1 MLNYTNVFWAVLVLF
16 ATSVIFAAFLSK
28 GKVARAA
35 ISLIGIAV
43 MTLPI
48 ITSLLLVDSPKSTVA
63 QFNPETVAMMVEPTP
78 LAEKA
83 EDEGEEEPVL
93 AGAHND
99 VIPPVLDDRTELT
112 GYAKLL
118 HALDLPGAG
127 LPGYITANGFHKIN
141 GYKSY
146 NDFYKAV
153 KIMAE
158 IEEKNPNV
166 NFNSMVAYGRSTDE
180 NVDVQ
185 EMVDSALSAGLHIE
199 DALGFVAKPQG
210 EVLIGSGSIV
220 GGDAN
225 GAGTVVA
232 YPTEVGRS
240 SNIVIN
246 IFPPEMVEK
255 IAKQYGVGDDS
266 KLAAIGNTIVDT
278 LGTQTVYASESN
290 NDGYIQQTFKIKQV
304 DENTTEI
311 TLVDENGK
319 ETPYSTVHV
328 PANEASRFV
337 KETIVEKHINASKNV
352 EGKTVYEPCLNPNL
366 GMTTKKT
373 WKKTP
378 QPPTVVVPPKTP
390 ETPKPEP
397 TPEPEPEPEEPLAPK
412 EEETLESGMPSDVE
426 VEDPVESSMSETSET
441 APITSDNSTEMSDEL
456 AEGAES
462 TDHSKDVEEA
472 ASDSSSKEPNE
483 GMGENPF
490 SSPDSTEES
499 VESVEEVQE
508 ESTPQEQP
516 QEEQPAAAET
526 VVEESTDYAPTPSIG
541 DDAVYVEELPAQE
554 PAAPVV
560 EQPVEPAEEAPA
572 VAETPAVV
580 EPAET
585 APVVTETPAV
595 VEVEYPEET
604 IQDTVTSGVANAA
617 FVLSGTIINVANA
630 AVGFAF
636 RKSL

>member
-166 NFNSMVAYGRSTDE
+166 NFNSMVAYGRNTDE

-232 YPTEVGRS
+232 YPTEVGKS

-255 IAKQYGVGDDS
+255 IADEYGVEYS
-266 KLAAIGNTIVDT
+266 TNSELAVVANDFMGVKIVH
-278 LGTQTVYASESN
+278 ASES
-290 NDGYIQQTFKIKQV
+290 DGYIQQTFKIKKV
-304 DENTTEI
+304 GENTVEII
-311 TLVDENGK
+311 TLDEAGK
-319 ETPYSTVHV
+319 ELNSNRVW
-328 PANEASRFV
+328 ASEGEASRYIEESTV
-337 KETIVEKHINASKNV
+337 KKYINASKNID
-352 EGKTVYEPCLNPNL
+352 GNTIYEPCINVNL

-397 TPEPEPEPEEPLAPK
+397 EPEPEEPLAPK

-426 VEDPVESSMSETSET
+426 VEDTVESSMSETSET

-472 ASDSSSKEPNE
+472 ASDSSSEEPNE

-508 ESTPQEQP
+508 ESAPQEQP

-541 DDAVYVEELPAQE
+541 DDAVYVEELTAQE

-572 VAETPAVV
+572 PAETPVQI
-580 EPAET
+580 EPAEEAPAPSE
-585 APVVTETPAV
+585 APVQ
-595 VEVEYPEET
+595 VEQPEET
-604 IQDTVTSGVANAA
+604 VQDAVASTAGKAALITTGLSMNLANAA
-617 FVLSGTIINVANA
+617 GFIIRR
-630 AVGFAF
+630 G
-636 RKSL
+636 

>member
-1 MLNYTNVFWAVLVLF
+1 MFNTNIFWMIF
-16 ATSVIFAAFLSK
+16 AGFAAFTTLAALLSK

-166 NFNSMVAYGRSTDE
+166 NFNSMVAYGRNTDE

-232 YPTEVGRS
+232 YPTEVGKS

-255 IAKQYGVGDDS
+255 IAKQYGVEYS
-266 KLAAIGNTIVDT
+266 ANSELAVVANDFMSVKIVH
-278 LGTQTVYASESN
+278 ASES
-290 NDGYIQQTFKIKQV
+290 DGYIQQTFKIKKV
-304 DENTTEI
+304 GENTVEII
-311 TLVDENGK
+311 TLDEAGK
-319 ETPYSTVHV
+319 ELNSNRVW
-328 PANEASRFV
+328 ASEGEASRYIEESTV
-337 KETIVEKHINASKNV
+337 KKYINASKNID
-352 EGKTVYEPCLNPNL
+352 GNTIYEPCINVNL

-397 TPEPEPEPEEPLAPK
+397 TPEPEEPLAPK
-412 EEETLESGMPSDVE
+412 EEEALESGMPSDVE
-426 VEDPVESSMSETSET
+426 VEDTVESSMSETSET

-472 ASDSSSKEPNE
+472 ASDSSSEEPNE

-508 ESTPQEQP
+508 ESAPQEQP

-554 PAAPVV
+554 PAAPVL

-572 VAETPAVV
+572 PAETPVQI
-580 EPAET
+580 EPAEEAPAPSE
-585 APVVTETPAV
+585 APVQ
-595 VEVEYPEET
+595 VEQPEET
-604 IQDTVTSGVANAA
+604 VQDAVASTAGKAALIATGLSMNLANAA
-617 FVLSGTIINVANA
+617 GFIIRR
-630 AVGFAF
+630 G
-636 RKSL
+636 